1 MTNLTASQ
9 TKMMTGVVNEQQPLA
24 VIASLVFLGYVIF
37 LFVQLGLR
45 RGTVGPNKY
54 GPDPLEAAN
63 PPEPEGPMN
72 FAYLFTSLDGRINR
86 KPYWL
91 AALLLFAVSI
101 AVQLGVYFASN
112 MQVMMIVG
120 LIFMWPSFA
129 LAVKRAHDRNR
140 PIWLVALFFLIL
152 LATTFMQIAGV
163 HGSAN
168 RRIHHGF
175 DRIPRFRDLRLY

>member
-1 MTNLTASQ
+1 
-9 TKMMTGVVNEQQPLA
+9 
-24 VIASLVFLGYVIF
+24 
-37 LFVQLGLR
+37 
-45 RGTVGPNKY
+45 
-54 GPDPLEAAN
+54 
-63 PPEPEGPMN
+63 MN

-101 AVQLGVYFASN
+101 AVQIGVYLASN

-140 PIWLVALFFLIL
+140 PTWLVALFFLIL

-163 HGSAN
+163 HESAN
-168 RRIHHGF
+168 GQPTGVFTTVSVLFLIFAIYAFIDWGL
-175 DRIPRFRDLRLY
+175 IPGTKGPNKYGPDPRQQ

>member
-1 MTNLTASQ
+1 
-9 TKMMTGVVNEQQPLA
+9 
-24 VIASLVFLGYVIF
+24 
-37 LFVQLGLR
+37 
-45 RGTVGPNKY
+45 
-54 GPDPLEAAN
+54 
-63 PPEPEGPMN
+63 MN

-163 HGSAN
+163 TN
-168 RRIHHGF
+168 RRTVSQPAYS
-175 DRIPRFRDLRLY
+175 PRFRSYSSFSRSTPLLTGASSPARRGRTNTARIRASNKIAPETE